1 MAYAAWI
8 AAARC
13 DALGGASGL
22 TYSGR
27 KRGSIP
33 LTASNTDADTKAT
46 TRPVTFGAVPAVRT
60 VVFITAIH
68 SSTGSGVAADT
79 RSGQA
84 ANSAAIGISA
94 ALRAVAPIP
103 CRTTEGMSL
112 RLHSVDLPIAC
123 ATPDRAVVEIRV
135 SVIRAFLDVAESES
149 SLEVN
154 RLDVPVAFRLGR
166 LYRHGRAGILP
177 DATSKAGQTAAKIGQ
192 SGAKGARRPFRPRKQ
207 TMRSE
212 EHTSELQSRQYLVC
226 RLLLEKKKQ

>member
-46 TRPVTFGAVPAVRT
+46 ARPVSFGAVPAVRT

-166 LYRHGRAGILP
+166 LPAWSGRHTPRRNEQSRANCG
-177 DATSKAGQTAAKIGQ
+177 KIGQ
-192 SGAKGARRPFRPRKQ
+192 
-207 TMRSE
+207 
-212 EHTSELQSRQYLVC
+212 
-226 RLLLEKKKQ
+226 

>member
-84 ANSAAIGISA
+84 ANSAAIDRKSTRLNSSHTVISY
-94 ALRAVAPIP
+94 AVF
-103 CRTTEGMSL
+103 CL
-112 RLHSVDLPIAC
+112 
-123 ATPDRAVVEIRV
+123 
-135 SVIRAFLDVAESES
+135 
-149 SLEVN
+149 
-154 RLDVPVAFRLGR
+154 
-166 LYRHGRAGILP
+166 
-177 DATSKAGQTAAKIGQ
+177 
-192 SGAKGARRPFRPRKQ
+192 
-207 TMRSE
+207 
-212 EHTSELQSRQYLVC
+212 
-226 RLLLEKKKQ
+226 KKKNT